1 MTKTLKISENT
12 HTKLK
17 THCSKNK
24 LKLNEWVEELLLVNM
39 IHPVLIEYLTS
50 FKDIEHMS
58 NKLKASSDPIEI
70 EKLKKQ
76 LYLMGDSRVVFIEA
90 FLKKVQAENGKLTT
104 K

>member
-24 LKLNEWVEELLLVNM
+24 LKLNEWVEELLLINM

-50 FKDIEHMS
+50 FEDIEHMRD
-58 NKLKASSDPIEI
+58 KLKTSSDPIEI

-76 LYLMGDSRVVFIEA
+76 LYLVGENRVVIIEA
-90 FLKKVQAENGKLTT
+90 FLKKVREENGKLTT

>member
-1 MTKTLKISENT
+1 MIKTLKISENT
-12 HTKLK
+12 HTRLK

-24 LKLNEWVEELLLVNM
+24 LKLNEWAEQLLLVNL

-50 FKDIEHMS
+50 FNDINYMKD
-58 NKLKASSDPIEI
+58 KLKASNDPIEI

-76 LYLMGDSRVVFIEA
+76 LYLMGDSRVVFVEA
-90 FLKKVQAENGKLTT
+90 FLKKIKKENEYLTT